1 MAKLTLSRKGQ
12 PDGAYSLT
20 GTDYLLGSN
29 PDCAIRLPGAG
40 ILPRHA
46 RITCN
51 AGRYRIA
58 AGAGAGL
65 HVNQHLAGEHDLHD
79 GDVIQLGDYTLTF
92 RDDSR
97 DSPAQPSTA
106 ATQAWLQVLNGRH
119 RGRIILLQEAVT
131 RFGMAGDLTVMI
143 SRRNNGYYLSHL
155 EGEAVALVNQ
165 TAINDTVWP
174 LHQGDTIHMGKLR
187 FGFFVRHESDGA
199 PGADSDRQRHC
210 ARVSLHSPAIIT
222 GDRRR
227 WETRLI
233 DLSLSGA
240 LLEHPSGWDGKTGD
254 CFRLN
259 LQLAGHSG
267 LEVAAEVRQIMASR
281 LGMAFVDLDDTG
293 RNEIRRLMENN
304 LGDTGLLQPGRSEF
318 A

>member
-1 MAKLTLSRKGQ
+1 M
-12 PDGAYSLT
+12 
-20 GTDYLLGSN
+20 
-29 PDCAIRLPGAG
+29 
-40 ILPRHA
+40 
-46 RITCN
+46 
-51 AGRYRIA
+51 
-58 AGAGAGL
+58 
-65 HVNQHLAGEHDLHD
+65 
-79 GDVIQLGDYTLTF
+79 TF

-97 DSPAQPSTA
+97 DSPAQSATA
-106 ATQAWLQVLNGRH
+106 ATQAWLQVLNGKH

-155 EGEAVALVNQ
+155 EGEALALVNQ

-187 FGFFVRHESDGA
+187 FGFFVRHATAGVPDAGSN
-199 PGADSDRQRHC
+199 RQRHC

-222 GDRRR
+222 GDSRR

-240 LLEHPSGWDGKTGD
+240 LLEHPSGWTGKTGD
-254 CFRLN
+254 CFRLS
-259 LQLAGHSG
+259 LQPAGHSG
-267 LEVAAEVRQIMASR
+267 LEVAAEVRQIKTSR
-281 LGMAFVDLDDTG
+281 LGMAFIDLHDSD
-293 RNEIRRLMENN
+293 RSEIRRLIENN
-304 LGDTGLLQPGRSEF
+304 LGDTALLRPGLSEF